1 MLCAKSSILLGA
13 LLAVPV
19 LATAQ
24 SANTD
29 PLAIGLPDNAIRREH
44 YLVIGPEN
52 TPLQNYLAGKRNAH
66 QEYVVHLLVDGQAF
80 SPDDGL
86 NLDAIDWQQLR
97 EDLLSIYDQR
107 LAKQSENPPPR
118 AIIIHTYF
126 VSGEGGA
133 GNNNLNFVTWSL
145 EGFAR
150 QSANYDTVI
159 MTSTFSNAGNGL
171 WHAVDGITV
180 QDFSSADR
188 SIDETPKENEYVQ
201 VYPVKTLLSRIKT
214 NDADCVVVI
223 KPKFSEEFSGELPRS
238 VRTSM
243 SVFITQLEFDRKR
256 KIQFFLQTT
265 QGGEQARDWFI
276 QEGAREMQHLLG
288 FDQSSITV
296 GY

>member
-1 MLCAKSSILLGA
+1 MLNARTSMLLGT

-24 SANTD
+24 SANTT
-29 PLAIGLPDNAIRREH
+29 PLANELPDNAIRREH

-80 SPDDGL
+80 SPDDEL

-118 AIIIHTYF
+118 AIMIHTYF
-126 VSGEGGA
+126 TGRVK
-133 GNNNLNFVTWSL
+133 NTTDFVNWAF

-150 QSANYDTVI
+150 QSARFDVVTL
-159 MTSTFSNAGNGL
+159 TSNFSSGEVGL

-180 QDFSSADR
+180 QDFSSDDR
-188 SIDETPKENEYVQ
+188 SIDETPRENEYVQ
-201 VYPVKTLLSRIKT
+201 VYPVRTLLSRIKT
-214 NDADCVVVI
+214 RDADCVVVI

-256 KIQFFLQTT
+256 KIQFFLKTT